1 MIMEREIINSE
12 MIQSFGYDV
21 ENGILEIEFRKGG
34 AIWQYF
40 EFPEIAW
47 NEFYYAESRG
57 RHFLSNIKG
66 QYREA
71 RVG

>member
-1 MIMEREIINSE
+1 MEREIISSE
-12 MIQSFGYDV
+12 MIMSFGYDV

-34 AIWQYF
+34 AVWQYF
-40 EFPEIAW
+40 DFPEIAW
-47 NEFYYAESRG
+47 SEFYNAESRG
-57 RHFLSNIKG
+57 RYFLSNIRG